1 LDVTA
6 LAAAVSRL
14 AKRPKAAFAWQ
25 NRKKR
30 GNMRL
35 TGLALAALCALPP
48 VFFIAAPSCA
58 AEIRVIS
65 PGVISN
71 SGLTEVAA
79 AFEKKTGVKVTIQV
93 AGMGSIMNDIKT
105 GSADVVMLP
114 VDLMGTMSL
123 TGNVTDFTP
132 LGRAEIGLF
141 KKPDAPRPN
150 ITAVSAL
157 IAAMKTASVVFFTD
171 PASGSMQAGMSGRLL
186 ARPDFAGIKSQ
197 PIKGDA
203 EPALKRGDG
212 DAMAMGLGLIH
223 DPHNPANTE
232 TGNPYLVGELPAELG
247 MHMDMA
253 TGISTRTTDKEHA
266 AAFIAFA
273 ISPEMRSVWK
283 AKGIARY

>member
-1 LDVTA
+1 MRGICPSVA
-6 LAAAVSRL
+6 LS
-14 AKRPKAAFAWQ
+14 
-25 NRKKR
+25 
-30 GNMRL
+30 
-35 TGLALAALCALPP
+35 LALAVSTAALT
-48 VFFIAAPSCA
+48 IAAGA

-71 SGLTEVAA
+71 SGLTDVAT
-79 AFEKKTGVKVTIQV
+79 AFEKKTGGKVTIQV
-93 AGMGSIMNDIKT
+93 AGMGEIMNDIRNRAPA
-105 GSADVVMLP
+105 ADVVMLP
-114 VDLMGTMSL
+114 MDLMGTMVLS
-123 TGNVTDFTP
+123 NAASDFTP

-141 KKPDAPRPN
+141 KKPDAPRPD
-150 ITAVSAL
+150 ITSVAKL
-157 IAAMKTASVVFFTD
+157 IAAMKGASVVFFTD
-171 PASGSMQAGMSGRLL
+171 PATGSMQAGMSGRLL
-186 ARPDFAGIKSQ
+186 GRSEFAGVKGQ

-212 DAMAMGLGLIH
+212 DAQAMGLGLIH

-253 TGISTRTTDKEHA
+253 TGLSVRATDKKNA

-273 ISPEMRSVWK
+273 LSPEMRNVWK